1 MPVLYCLTPLPSL
14 FLHYYDKSCHNE
26 SVPNNN
32 ANTMLDALF
41 AGRRRPQ
48 CAPAVTSTPTTSP
61 YSSEQLMGMYS
72 RESLTPVDGVYLPS
86 RTSYT
91 PGEARKSL
99 LAYIDSDNYA
109 YADAERFRPKSIVLR
124 REGPGEQV
132 VATGTTVEA
141 ARAPD
146 RNRTAKPRKS
156 ESKPGFLASVWALGR
171 YFTDSTVSSTREV
184 INDVVT
190 LAAGFKR
197 EKRSYAASVGSSAN
211 GDDFIVDDE
220 EGGLSE
226 SENERAA
233 LDKGKSREE
242 VEEDLAGPSNR
253 SYRSYS
259 SSIITE
265 LDTVILT
272 KEDLDANPELDGM
285 PPVDDRP
292 ALERHQSKSQSE
304 LRPDPEVPRR
314 SPSVTELKEAE
325 KDARQEDIKNMLRDA
340 VNAAEAL
347 KAAPGP
353 VIVDELPASEEAKVQ
368 EPAIEPETTEVPPE
382 TPPKSPLRQRS
393 PSVSSVGGLAKA
405 AKEEE
410 GEPKVEAAIA
420 EVADKA
426 VESAEVKAEE
436 APSTDLQDYSKAMT
450 DRILN
455 PSPPNA
461 SHDVPESPAVTES
474 VTLPPVTEVVP
485 EEEAAKPV
493 PVSKASSRIEIDSEY
508 AASSATAK
516 PSSKIE
522 VDSQY
527 AASSTMVKPSSKI
540 EVDSQYAASTATSK
554 PEAGPVETK
563 FTEGSSEET
572 PKKAASIT
580 GTKPGL
586 ERRLSNAFRR
596 DSVRR
601 SLSVFSKKDKKDKNT
616 PEWPSPAT
624 VIAAELTPP
633 PTPPMTEDQ
642 VSIIER
648 PKSRMSIFSLTKK
661 DKKKKAASA
670 DADADSSDAAKSSTE
685 SAATPVPQAP
695 APKPALQKKPS
706 FISVADSYKSSRPG
720 TSQGPL
726 SPVKE
731 GDSEI
736 PKPPQR
742 RPTFRR
748 PFSSDGDRKSRTQS
762 WFANRKLKF
771 NEKGEPVDPGN
782 DEEGISTPTS
792 PVVDSIQPTPRGS
805 NEVPATPAK
814 EDKAKFFRRQS
825 ISLSKKPTFG
835 LARDRSMSASAVTVN
850 SAATAP
856 AGPQAPSPTSS
867 DAAETPTKVKG
878 AARLKG
884 LVRSNTFMST
894 FGKKKEKEKS
904 KGKGK
909 EVATE

>member
-48 CAPAVTSTPTTSP
+48 CTPAVTSTPTMAP

-72 RESLTPVDGVYLPS
+72 RESLTPADGIYLPS

-99 LAYIDSDNYA
+99 LAYIDSDNYS
-109 YADAERFRPKSIVLR
+109 YADAERLRPKSIVLR

-132 VATGTTVEA
+132 VATETVEA

-146 RNRTAKPRKS
+146 RNRTAKSPPRKAKTKA

-171 YFTDSTVSSTREV
+171 YITDSTVSSTREV
-184 INDVVT
+184 VNDVVT

-220 EGGLSE
+220 EGELSE
-226 SENERAA
+226 SENERTA

-242 VEEDLAGPSNR
+242 AEEDLAGPSNR

-272 KEDLDANPELDGM
+272 KEDLDAAANPELDGM
-285 PPVDDRP
+285 SPVDDRP
-292 ALERHQSKSQSE
+292 VLERHQSKSQTE

-325 KDARQEDIKNMLRDA
+325 KDARQEDVQNMLRDA
-340 VNAAEAL
+340 VTAAEAL

-353 VIVDELPASEEAKVQ
+353 VIVDELPAMEEAKDQ
-368 EPAIEPETTEVPPE
+368 EPAIEPATTEVPPE

-393 PSVSSVGGLAKA
+393 QSVSSEGELAQTI
-405 AKEEE
+405 EETE
-410 GEPKVEAAIA
+410 GEPKAEAAIA
-420 EVADKA
+420 EVADEA
-426 VESAEVKAEE
+426 AERAEVKAEE

-450 DRILN
+450 DRLLN
-455 PSPPNA
+455 PSPPN
-461 SHDVPESPAVTES
+461 VPHEVPKSPAITKP

-485 EEEAAKPV
+485 EEEAPKPV
-493 PVSKASSRIEIDSEY
+493 PVSTAPSRIEIDSEY
-508 AASSATAK
+508 AASTATAK

-527 AASSTMVKPSSKI
+527 AV
-540 EVDSQYAASTATSK
+540 STATSK
-554 PEAGPVETK
+554 PESGPAPVETK

-601 SLSVFSKKDKKDKNT
+601 SLSVFSKKDKKDKKS
-616 PEWPSPAT
+616 PDWPSPAT
-624 VIAAELTPP
+624 VITSELTPP
-633 PTPPMTEDQ
+633 PTPPMSEDQ

-648 PKSRMSIFSLTKK
+648 PKSRLSMFSLTKK
-661 DKKKKAASA
+661 DKKKKVAPA

-685 SAATPVPQAP
+685 SAAPQAP
-695 APKPALQKKPS
+695 APKPVLQKKPS
-706 FISVADSYKSSRPG
+706 FISVADSFKSSRPG
-720 TSQGPL
+720 TSSGPL

-731 GDSEI
+731 GESEI

-748 PFSSDGDRKSRTQS
+748 PFSSEGDGDRKSRTQS
-762 WFANRKLKF
+762 WFANRKLKV
-771 NEKGEPVDPGN
+771 NEKGELVDPGN
-782 DEEGISTPTS
+782 DAGETSTPTS

-814 EDKAKFFRRQS
+814 EEKVKFFRRQS
-825 ISLSKKPTFG
+825 MSLSKKPTFG

-867 DAAETPTKVKG
+867 NAAETPTKVKG
-878 AARLKG
+878 AAKLKG
-884 LVRSNTFMST
+884 LVRANTFMGT
-894 FGKKKEKEKS
+894 LGKKKDKG